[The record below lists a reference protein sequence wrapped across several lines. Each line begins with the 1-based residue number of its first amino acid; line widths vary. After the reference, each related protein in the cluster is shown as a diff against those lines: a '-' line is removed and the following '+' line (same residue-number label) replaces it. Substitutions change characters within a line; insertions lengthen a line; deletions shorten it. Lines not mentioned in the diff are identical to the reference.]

1 MNLGNDYQWLLISQR
16 RDSARYSVPLDGN
29 THNIYE
35 ILLKKKI
42 LLPKKIN
49 LESDQGS
56 RSTSLQEV

>member
-1 MNLGNDYQWLLISQR
+1 MNLGNDYQWPLISQR

-29 THNIYE
+29 THNFYE
-35 ILLKKKI
+35 IF
-42 LLPKKIN
+42 LPKKIN